1 MALHTSLTMLITRRK
16 MISEIE
22 QLADAEWRKISHAYE
37 GYSSEDFL
45 VMYELFIKAFV
56 MGCRHG
62 NTL

>member
-1 MALHTSLTMLITRRK
+1 

-45 VMYELFIKAFV
+45 VMYELFMKAFV

-62 NTL
+62 NTLQG